1 MKFPPNAP
9 RPPPY
14 PQIILFPSID
24 NHQDTPRALFQ
35 GLVIEAP
42 PPCTPTLLK
51 TSLSTMSYDNNTTL
65 NAEIAILSIN
75 ISTCQDSSFYMVP
88 YRAIMIFTT
97 ALESIQEQQVTPLVE
112 NDNQQQ
118 IYRWVRKIYH
128 FRQVEDITRIGSFVN
143 QLKKESS

>member
-1 MKFPPNAP
+1 
-9 RPPPY
+9 
-14 PQIILFPSID
+14 
-24 NHQDTPRALFQ
+24 
-35 GLVIEAP
+35 
-42 PPCTPTLLK
+42 
-51 TSLSTMSYDNNTTL
+51 
-65 NAEIAILSIN
+65 
-75 ISTCQDSSFYMVP
+75 
-88 YRAIMIFTT
+88 MIFTT